1 MVWEEI
7 RASLDMEA
15 RGHSPFGSICA
26 PTISC
31 MSQSPPSIRD
41 QLFNSLVLAVPL
53 QRIHLQQMSARKLP
67 IPS

>member
-31 MSQSPPSIRD
+31 MSQSLPSIRD
-41 QLFNSLVLAVPL
+41 Q
-53 QRIHLQQMSARKLP
+53 
-67 IPS
+67 